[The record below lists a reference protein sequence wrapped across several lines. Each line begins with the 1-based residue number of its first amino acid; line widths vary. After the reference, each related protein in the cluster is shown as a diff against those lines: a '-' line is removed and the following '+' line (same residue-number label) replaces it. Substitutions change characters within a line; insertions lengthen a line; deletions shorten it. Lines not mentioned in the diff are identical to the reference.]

1 MSKILNI
8 YENDLDRCWVDSS
21 NIVYMEC
28 DDKTNELKVVRITFK
43 NGSTYEYYDVKVQD
57 YLMMR
62 EASSNG
68 KAFFKYMKK
77 YEYKRLEDKDVTKL
91 NEELKLIL
99 EERENKLQED
109 LLVAEEEVKEKEED
123 NGDRGNQSTE

>member
-1 MSKILNI
+1 
-8 YENDLDRCWVDSS
+8 
-21 NIVYMEC
+21 
-28 DDKTNELKVVRITFK
+28 
-43 NGSTYEYYDVKVQD
+43 
-57 YLMMR
+57 
-62 EASSNG
+62 
-68 KAFFKYMKK
+68 MKK